1 MYKRIS
7 GLAMVIGAVVLL
19 GAGCSK
25 GSLLSN
31 KDKQPIEPAIS
42 VSPQALEEN
51 NEILVNEASLPE
63 DGWIAIH
70 TKENGQMGEII
81 GYTFLAA
88 GKDSK
93 IKITVDRNK
102 VTPSLVAMLHY
113 DRDPKGTF
121 ESPGSDGPVIKDQQV
136 ILKEFAI
143 LNQSELIKEFELSKP
158 TSTSNDD
165 TPKPTPPTSQGTRK
179 EFVITAKQWSFSPAT
194 IKVKKGDRVVLKVTS
209 TDVSHGLNLPAFNI
223 NETLEPGVTKT
234 VEFVADKVGT
244 FTFSCSVMCGTGHK
258 AMTGT
263 LVVE

>member
-31 KDKQPIEPAIS
+31 KDKQLVEPAIS
-42 VSPQALEEN
+42 VSPQTLEEN
-51 NEILVNEASLPE
+51 NEILVSEASLPE

-70 TKENGQMGEII
+70 AKENGQMGEII

-136 ILKEFAI
+136 IMQEFAI
-143 LNQSELIKEFELSKP
+143 LNQSELIKQPEPSKSA
-158 TSTSNDD
+158 TSTSL
-165 TPKPTPPTSQGTRK
+165 PPSQGARK
-179 EFVITAKQWSFSPAT
+179 EFIITAKQWSFSPAT
-194 IKVKKGDRVVLKVTS
+194 IKVKKGDKVVLKVTS
-209 TDVSHGLNLPAFNI
+209 TDVSHGLNLPAFSI